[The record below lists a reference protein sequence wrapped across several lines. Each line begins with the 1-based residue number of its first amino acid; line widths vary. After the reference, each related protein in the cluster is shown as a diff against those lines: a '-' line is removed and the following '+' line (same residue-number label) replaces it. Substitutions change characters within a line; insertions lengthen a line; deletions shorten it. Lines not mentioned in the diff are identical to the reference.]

1 MRPVLPAPRLLPA
14 TTAVIAVLLAVKC
27 AGLVRAAIPAAD
39 APATAVVATA
49 QASQAPPASQ
59 TSSAA
64 KTPPIAAPSPSHAAA
79 EPAAPSEAE
88 RTILQELRQRRQ
100 ELDKREAALASRE
113 SMLAAAE
120 TKLAV
125 RVDELIA
132 LQKKLEALEAE
143 RRKRE
148 DSGWQGLVK
157 TYEAMKPRD
166 AALIFND
173 LSQPVL
179 LEVLDRMKEVKAAP
193 VLAAM
198 NPDRAREITAQLADL
213 RTRRNTTAPEP
224 GGTASSEKKAAN

>member
-1 MRPVLPAPRLLPA
+1 MKLALPAPRLLPA

-27 AGLVRAAIPAAD
+27 VGLVRAAMPAAD
-39 APATAVVATA
+39 APASTMVATA
-49 QASQAPPASQ
+49 QASSPAKTAPPAAST
-59 TSSAA
+59 TS
-64 KTPPIAAPSPSHAAA
+64 PPAPEMPAPSQ
-79 EPAAPSEAE
+79 AE

-100 ELDKREAALASRE
+100 ELDSREAALASRE

-120 TKLAV
+120 KKIAA
-125 RVDELIA
+125 RIEELTA
-132 LQKKLEALEAE
+132 LQKKLEALETE

-166 AALIFND
+166 AAAIFND
-173 LSQPVL
+173 LSPPVL
-179 LEVLDRMKEVKAAP
+179 LEVLDRMKETKAAP

-213 RTRRNTTAPEP
+213 RTHRNA
-224 GGTASSEKKAAN
+224 ASGESKAN